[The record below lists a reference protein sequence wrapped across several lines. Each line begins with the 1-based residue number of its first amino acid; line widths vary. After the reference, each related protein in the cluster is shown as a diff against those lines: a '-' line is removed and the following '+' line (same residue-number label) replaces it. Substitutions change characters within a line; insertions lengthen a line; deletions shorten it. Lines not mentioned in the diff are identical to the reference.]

1 VGTFTPDTPAPPAA
15 TIALLA
21 GSTSG
26 ASVNVRVTVTGV
38 PSFFGAAFHITYDT
52 NALLFNGMTDTASL
66 LRGAPTTDDGHLFF
80 FEEHGSTPGEIIIT
94 ATRLDPTVA
103 APVVVT
109 TTSDLVVLNFTARKV
124 ILVGAAE
131 GRVEFGDPKEACDG
145 SVAPCGP
152 IAVTWSGGGVS
163 AHQ

>member
-1 VGTFTPDTPAPPAA
+1 
-15 TIALLA
+15 
-21 GSTSG
+21 
-26 ASVNVRVTVTGV
+26 
-38 PSFFGAAFHITYDT
+38 
-52 NALLFNGMTDTASL
+52 MTDTASL

-80 FEEHGSTPGEIIIT
+80 FEEHASIPGEIIIT

-124 ILVGAAE
+124 IALGAAE
-131 GRVEFGDPKEACDG
+131 GRLEFGDPKQACDG
-145 SVAPCGP
+145 SVPPCGA

-163 AHQ
+163 AKQ